1 MNKSLM
7 MAVAGCLGFM
17 SIGAQATVSTFSI
30 TQVYNQVVYNN
41 SNPDWDTTFTGTFNF
56 DSVTNTVSN
65 FNGVLTQ
72 AMTGNTATRNLSYQL
87 SSVYDATLG
96 GLIVSVFY
104 QNTTDVFMGGGFAIG
119 GMKEYGNQNAYV
131 SMFLNIS
138 DPTATLSDAQLKT
151 LAYGDCTSG
160 SLMGMSATKTCM
172 TGWAK
177 DTAGVLGK
185 GGTMQGTW
193 PITQTITA
201 VPEPESIAFLLA
213 GLPLI
218 AAQSRRKKV

>member
-7 MAVAGCLGFM
+7 MAVAACLGFM
-17 SIGAQATVSTFSI
+17 SIGAQATVSAFSI

-41 SNPDWDTTFTGTFNF
+41 THPDWDTKFTGTFNF
-56 DSVTNTVSN
+56 DSVTNTVSD

-87 SSVYDATLG
+87 SSVYDTGLG
-96 GLIVSVFY
+96 GLVVSLFY
-104 QNTTDVFMGGGFAIG
+104 QNSTDVFAGGGFTTG
-119 GMKEYGNQNAYV
+119 GTATFGNQNAYIN
-131 SMFLNIS
+131 MFLNVS
-138 DPTATLSDAQLKT
+138 DPTATLTDAQLKT
-151 LAYGDCTSG
+151 LAYGDCTNG
-160 SLMGMSATKTCM
+160 SLMMGSVCM

-201 VPEPESIAFLLA
+201 VPEPENMALLMA
-213 GLPLI
+213 GLSLFGW
-218 AAQSRRKKV
+218 QVRRRQK

>member
-1 MNKSLM
+1 MKKNIMIAIGLM
-7 MAVAGCLGFM
+7 GLAI
-17 SIGAQATVSTFSI
+17 SNAQATISTYNV

-41 SNPDWDTTFTGTFNF
+41 SHPDWDTTFTGTFNF
-56 DSVTNTVSN
+56 DNVSN
-65 FNGVLTQ
+65 VVSDFSGVLTQ

-87 SSVYDATLG
+87 SSVYDTGLG
-96 GLIVSVFY
+96 GLVVSLFY
-104 QNTTDVFMGGGFAIG
+104 QNSTDVFAGGGFTTG
-119 GMKEYGNQNAYV
+119 GTATFGNQNAYIN
-131 SMFLNIS
+131 MFLNVS
-138 DPTATLSDAQLKT
+138 DPTATLTDAQLKT

-160 SLMGMSATKTCM
+160 SLMMGSVCM

-218 AAQSRRKKV
+218 AAHARRKKI